1 MTNQSDEKSDVEIV
15 EEVEPKLKY
24 VRLTND
30 VQTILTKD
38 GVSYLAAHPKFLCI
52 GTNWGSLH
60 LLDFEGNIVNNRQL
74 RPHTV
79 AINQISIDSRGE
91 FIATCSDDGNVFVYG
106 LYTTEDAQE
115 VSLGRCVKSVA
126 IDPLYHKCGINRRFI
141 TGDDRLML
149 HERTF
154 LGRTKSIVLCDVEG
168 VVNNIRWHNRFVAW
182 ASNIGLRVYD
192 IVSKCSL
199 GLIKWDKRNNI
210 VPSNYRCNLTWK
222 DNRTLLV
229 GWVDTVRIFGV
240 KRREHM
246 LKDLPEYKVDTLS
259 MFRIDYF
266 ISGIGPLEHN
276 QLVILCYSKEKDD
289 NDKSM
294 RPQLYVVEA
303 TDSKYVELCT
313 DNLSLRGFQDY
324 DCNDYTLE
332 CLVVENLFVIVSPK
346 DIVVANPCDADDRIE
361 WLIEH
366 NKYAEA
372 MKIVN
377 SKNIVLNRNSLISVG
392 KKFLDHLLFTE
403 KYEEAGQLTAKLFGN
418 DKRLWQE
425 EIFKFAQVH
434 QLRQVSAYLP
444 RSEVTL
450 DPHIYEMVLYEYLK
464 LEPEGFLIT
473 MKKWSPKLYNVA
485 AVTNAVTEHMN
496 NSVTKANS
504 NSEIKISSSSE
515 LLEALAILYT
525 HSGKFDKALGAYLKL
540 SHKGIFQLIRKHNL
554 YPLIHNMIEDL
565 MELDCEQMIKI
576 LLDKDTI
583 PIDVAVAK
591 LQNNKRYLYTYLDAL
606 EKKDTRMLAKQNF
619 HKELVLLYAEF
630 AREKLLP
637 LLKRSD
643 NYSITKALDVCT
655 RLEYY
660 PEMVYLLGRM
670 GNTKD
675 ALNLVMSQLCDIEQA
690 IEFCRDQNDADLWH
704 DLIGL
709 SLDRP
714 DFLQVLLRRIGTYV
728 DPRILIRRIG
738 RHTKVPGLKDALVK
752 MMTDYNL
759 QVSVEEGCSKI
770 VLADCFD
777 LHKKLYDVRRKGCSI
792 DEQHVCSACQ
802 KCIIVGQSNTT
813 GNVMIFYCQHAYHE
827 ECVPCPVDGLET
839 TCMIC
844 MDNRTKQAT
853 FR

>member
-1 MTNQSDEKSDVEIV
+1 MNIVNRVIHIVLFIRCIPIFLFQTVLSNQSQKMTNGSDEKFDAEVI

-38 GVSYLAAHPKFLCI
+38 GVSYLAAHPKFLCV

-60 LLDFEGNIVNNRQL
+60 LLDFEGNVVGNQQL

-79 AINQISIDSRGE
+79 AVNQISIDSRGE

-106 LYTTEDAQE
+106 LYTTEDAQQ

-126 IDPLYHKCGINRRFI
+126 IDPLYHRSGSYRRFI

-154 LGRTKSIVLCDVEG
+154 LGRTKSVVLCDVEG
-168 VVNNIRWHNRFVAW
+168 AVHNMGWHNRFVAW

-192 IVSKCSL
+192 VVSRCSL
-199 GLIKWDKRNNI
+199 GLIKWDKRNNVI
-210 VPSNYRCNLTWK
+210 PSAYRCNLTWK
-222 DNRTLLV
+222 DGGTLLV
-229 GWVDTVRIFGV
+229 GWVDTVRICGV
-240 KRREHM
+240 RRRHQR
-246 LKDLPEYKVDTLS
+246 LKDVPEYIVEPLS

-266 ISGIGPLEHN
+266 ISGIGPLERD
-276 QLVILCYSKEKDD
+276 QLVILCYSKEKDA
-289 NDKSM
+289 NGRAM

-303 TDSKYVELCT
+303 KESKYVELCT
-313 DNLSLRGFQDY
+313 DNLSMRGFHDFG
-324 DCNDYTLE
+324 CNDYALQ
-332 CLVVENLFVIVSPK
+332 CLVSENLFVVVSPK

-361 WLIEH
+361 WLVEH
-366 NKYAEA
+366 DKFAEA
-372 MKIVN
+372 MEIVN
-377 SKNIVLNRNSLISVG
+377 SQNIVLNRNSRISVG
-392 KKFLDHLLFTE
+392 KKFLDHLLFIE
-403 KYEEAGQLTAKLFGN
+403 EYVEAGKLSAELFGN
-418 DKRLWQE
+418 DKKLWQE
-425 EIFKFAQVH
+425 EIFKFAKVH

-464 LEPEGFLIT
+464 LEPEGFLKIV
-473 MKKWSPKLYNVA
+473 KQWSPTLYNVSA
-485 AVTNAVTEHMN
+485 
-496 NSVTKANS
+496 VTKALIEHLFS
-504 NSEIKISSSSE
+504 NSSSE
-515 LLEALAILYT
+515 LLEALAILHT
-525 HSGKFDKALGAYLKL
+525 HSGKFDKALVAYLKL
-540 SHKGIFQLIRKHNL
+540 NHKGVFQLIVKHKL

-565 MELDCEQMIKI
+565 MKLDHEQMIKI

-583 PIDVAVAK
+583 PVDVAVAK
-591 LQNNKRYLYTYLDAL
+591 LQVNKMYLYTYLDAL
-606 EKKDTRMLAKQNF
+606 EKKDTRTLAKRNL

-630 AREKLLP
+630 ARDKLLP

-643 NYSITKALDVCT
+643 NYPIAKALDVCT

-675 ALNLVMSQLCDIEQA
+675 ALHLVMSQLGDVEQA
-690 IEFCRDQNDADLWH
+690 IEFCRDQNDVELWH

-714 DFLQVLLRRIGTYV
+714 DFLAVLLRRIGTYV
-728 DPRILIRRIG
+728 DPRILIQRIG
-738 RHTKVPGLKDALVK
+738 KHTEVPGLKSALVK

-759 QVSVEEGCSKI
+759 QVVNIINIFCYFNIAQRSKELFSK
-770 VLADCFD
+770 VLYSQTISYPLFH
-777 LHKKLYDVRRKGCSI
+777 L
-792 DEQHVCSACQ
+792 
-802 KCIIVGQSNTT
+802 
-813 GNVMIFYCQHAYHE
+813 
-827 ECVPCPVDGLET
+827 
-839 TCMIC
+839 
-844 MDNRTKQAT
+844 
-853 FR
+853 

>member
-1 MTNQSDEKSDVEIV
+1 MTNELDEKSDAEVV

-38 GVSYLAAHPKFLCI
+38 GVSYLAAHPKFLCV

-60 LLDFEGNIVNNRQL
+60 LLDFEGNVVRNQQL

-79 AINQISIDSRGE
+79 AVNQISIDSRGE

-106 LYTTEDAQE
+106 LYTTEDAQQ

-126 IDPLYHKCGINRRFI
+126 IDPLYHRSGGYRRFI

-154 LGRTKSIVLCDVEG
+154 LGRTKSVVLCDVEG
-168 VVNNIRWHNRFVAW
+168 AVHNMRWHNRFVAW

-192 IVSKCSL
+192 VVSRCSL
-199 GLIKWDKRNNI
+199 GLIKWDKRNN
-210 VPSNYRCNLTWK
+210 VMPSAYRCNLTWK
-222 DNRTLLV
+222 DGGTLLV
-229 GWVDTVRIFGV
+229 GWVDTVRICGV
-240 KRREHM
+240 KRRHQR
-246 LKDLPEYKVDTLS
+246 LKDVPEYIVEPLS

-266 ISGIGPLEHN
+266 ISGIGPLERN
-276 QLVILCYSKEKDD
+276 QLVIMCYSKEKDA
-289 NDKSM
+289 NGKAM

-303 TDSKYVELCT
+303 KESKYVELCT
-313 DNLSLRGFQDY
+313 DNLSMRGFHDFG
-324 DCNDYTLE
+324 CNDYALE
-332 CLVVENLFVIVSPK
+332 CLVSENLFVIVSPK

-361 WLIEH
+361 WLVEH
-366 NKYAEA
+366 DKFAEA
-372 MKIVN
+372 MEIVN
-377 SKNIVLNRNSLISVG
+377 SQHIVLNRNSRISVG
-392 KKFLDHLLFTE
+392 KKFLDHLLFVE
-403 KYEEAGQLTAKLFGN
+403 EYVEAGQLSAELFGN
-418 DKRLWQE
+418 DKKLWQE

-444 RSEVTL
+444 RGEVTL

-464 LEPEGFLIT
+464 LEPEGFLKIV
-473 MKKWSPKLYNVA
+473 KQWSPSLYNVS
-485 AVTNAVTEHMN
+485 AVTNALIEHLIVN
-496 NSVTKANS
+496 
-504 NSEIKISSSSE
+504 SSSE

-525 HSGKFDKALGAYLKL
+525 HSGKFDKALAAYLKL
-540 SHKGIFQLIRKHNL
+540 NHKGVFQLIVKHNL

-565 MELDCEQMIKI
+565 MKLDDEQMIKI

-583 PIDVAVAK
+583 PVDVAVAK
-591 LQNNKRYLYTYLDAL
+591 LQVNKMFLYTYLDAL
-606 EKKDTRMLAKQNF
+606 EKKDTRTLAKRNL

-630 AREKLLP
+630 ARDKLLP

-643 NYSITKALDVCT
+643 NYPIAKALEVCT
-655 RLEYY
+655 QLEYY

-675 ALNLVMSQLCDIEQA
+675 ALNLVMSQLGDVEQA
-690 IEFCRDQNDADLWH
+690 IEFCRDQNDAELWH

-714 DFLQVLLRRIGTYV
+714 DFLAVLLRRIGTYV
-728 DPRILIRRIG
+728 DPRILIQRIG
-738 RHTKVPGLKDALVK
+738 KRTEVPGLKSALVK

-759 QVSVEEGCSKI
+759 QVTV
-770 VLADCFD
+770 V
-777 LHKKLYDVRRKGCSI
+777 KL
-792 DEQHVCSACQ
+792 
-802 KCIIVGQSNTT
+802 
-813 GNVMIFYCQHAYHE
+813 
-827 ECVPCPVDGLET
+827 
-839 TCMIC
+839 
-844 MDNRTKQAT
+844 
-853 FR
+853 

>member
-1 MTNQSDEKSDVEIV
+1 MTNQSDEKSDIETV

-52 GTNWGSLH
+52 GTNWGSIH

-79 AINQISIDSRGE
+79 AVNQISIDSRGE

-106 LYTTEDAQE
+106 LYTTEDSQE

-126 IDPLYHKCGINRRFI
+126 IDPLYHKSGNYRRFI

-154 LGRTKSIVLCDVEG
+154 LGRTKSVLLCDVEG
-168 VVNNIRWHNRFVAW
+168 VVHNMRWHNRFVAW

-192 IVSKCSL
+192 IISRCSL

-210 VPSNYRCNLTWK
+210 IPSTYRCNLTWK
-222 DNRTLLV
+222 DSGTLLV
-229 GWVDTVRIFGV
+229 GWVDTVRICGV
-240 KRREHM
+240 KRRLQR
-246 LKDLPEYKVDTLS
+246 LKDVPEYIVEPLS

-266 ISGIGPLEHN
+266 ISGIGPLNHN
-276 QLVILCYSKEKDD
+276 QLVILCYSKEKDE
-289 NDKSM
+289 NEKAM

-303 TDSKYVELCT
+303 KESKYVELCT
-313 DNLSLRGFQDY
+313 DNLSLRDFKDFS
-324 DCNDYTLE
+324 CNDYALE
-332 CLVVENLFVIVSPK
+332 SLVVENLFVIVSPK

-372 MKIVN
+372 MEIVN
-377 SKNIVLNRNSLISVG
+377 SKNIVLNRNSRISVG
-392 KKFLDHLLFTE
+392 KKFLDHLLFV
-403 KYEEAGQLTAKLFGN
+403 EEYVKAGQLTAELFGN
-418 DKRLWQE
+418 DKKLWQE

-434 QLRQVSAYLP
+434 QLRQVSAYIP
-444 RSEVTL
+444 RGEVTL

-464 LEPEGFLIT
+464 LEPEGFLKIV
-473 MKKWSPKLYNVA
+473 KQWSSSLYNVS
-485 AVTNAVTEHMN
+485 AVTNALIEHLIVN
-496 NSVTKANS
+496 
-504 NSEIKISSSSE
+504 SSSE

-540 SHKGIFQLIRKHNL
+540 NHKGIFQLITKQNL
-554 YPLIHNMIEDL
+554 YPLIHDMIEDL
-565 MELDCEQMIKI
+565 MQLDCEQMIKI
-576 LLDKDTI
+576 LLEKDTV
-583 PIDVAVAK
+583 PIDIAVAK
-591 LQNNKRYLYTYLDAL
+591 LQDNRLYLYMYLDAL
-606 EKKDTRMLAKQNF
+606 EKKDTRMLARRNL
-619 HKELVLLYAEF
+619 HKDLVSLYATF
-630 AREKLLP
+630 ARDKLLP
-637 LLKRSD
+637 LLKRSN
-643 NYSITKALDVCT
+643 NYSIALALDECK

-675 ALNLVMSQLCDIEQA
+675 ALNLVMSQLQDIEQA
-690 IEFCRDQNDADLWH
+690 IEFCKDQNDVDLWH

-709 SLDRP
+709 SLDQP
-714 DFLQVLLRRIGTYV
+714 NFLKVLLRKIGTYV

-738 RHTKVPGLKDALVK
+738 KRTQIPGLKDALVK

-759 QVSVEEGCSKI
+759 QVSVEEGCTKI
-770 VLADCFD
+770 VVSDCFD
-777 LHKKLYDVRRKGCSI
+777 LHERLYNIRRKGCGV
-792 DEQHVCSACQ
+792 DEQHLCNACQ
-802 KCIIVGQSNTT
+802 KCIVGQDTV
-813 GNVMIFYCQHAYHE
+813 GNVLIFCCQHVFHE
-827 ECVPCPVDGLET
+827 QCIPADGLET
-839 TCMIC
+839 ACIIC
-844 MDNRTKQAT
+844 TDSRTKQTA
-853 FR
+853 FQ

>member
-1 MTNQSDEKSDVEIV
+1 MTNRSDDKSDVEIV

-52 GTNWGSLH
+52 GTNWGSIH
-60 LLDFEGNIVNNRQL
+60 LLDFEGNIVNNGQL

-79 AINQISIDSRGE
+79 AVNQISIDSRGE

-106 LYTTEDAQE
+106 LYTPEDAQE

-126 IDPLYHKCGINRRFI
+126 IDPLYHKSGNYRRFI

-154 LGRTKSIVLCDVEG
+154 LGRTKSIVLCEVEG
-168 VVNNIRWHNRFVAW
+168 VVHNMRWHNRFIAW

-192 IVSKCSL
+192 IISRCSL

-210 VPSNYRCNLTWK
+210 LPSTYRCNLTWK
-222 DNRTLLV
+222 DSGTLLV
-229 GWVDTVRIFGV
+229 GWVDTVRICGV
-240 KRREHM
+240 KRRQQR
-246 LKDLPEYKVDTLS
+246 LKDVPEYIVEPLS

-266 ISGIGPLEHN
+266 ISGIGPLDHN
-276 QLVILCYSKEKDD
+276 QLVILCYSKDKDE
-289 NDKSM
+289 NKKAM

-303 TDSKYVELCT
+303 KESKYVELCT
-313 DNLSLRGFQDY
+313 DNLSLRDFQDFS
-324 DCNDYTLE
+324 CNDYALE
-332 CLVVENLFVIVSPK
+332 SLVVENLFVIVSPK

-361 WLIEH
+361 WLMDH

-372 MKIVN
+372 MEIVN
-377 SKNIVLNRNSLISVG
+377 SKNIVLKRNSRISVG
-392 KKFLDHLLFTE
+392 KKFLDHLLFME
-403 KYEEAGQLTAKLFGN
+403 KYVEAGKLTAELFGN
-418 DKRLWQE
+418 DKKLWQE

-434 QLRQVSAYLP
+434 QLRQVSAYIP
-444 RSEVTL
+444 RGEVTL
-450 DPHIYEMVLYEYLK
+450 DAHIYEMVLYEYLK
-464 LEPEGFLIT
+464 LEPKGFLEIV
-473 MKKWSPKLYNVA
+473 KQWSPSLYNVS
-485 AVTNAVTEHMN
+485 AVTNALIEHLL
-496 NSVTKANS
+496 ANS
-504 NSEIKISSSSE
+504 CSE

-525 HSGKFDKALGAYLKL
+525 HSGKYDKALGAYLKL
-540 SHKGIFQLIRKHNL
+540 NNKDVFQLICKHNL
-554 YPLIHNMIEDL
+554 YPLIYNMIEDL
-565 MELDCEQMIKI
+565 MELNCEQTIKI

-591 LQNNKRYLYTYLDAL
+591 LQNNKLYLYTYLDAL
-606 EKKDTRMLAKQNF
+606 ERKDTKTLAKRNL
-619 HKELVLLYAEF
+619 HKDLVLLYAEF

-643 NYSITKALDVCT
+643 NYSIAKALDVCK

-675 ALNLVMSQLCDIEQA
+675 ALHLVMSQLGDIEQA
-690 IEFCRDQNDADLWH
+690 IEFCKDQNDTDLWH

-714 DFLQVLLRRIGTYV
+714 NFLKVLLQKIGTYV

-738 RHTKVPGLKDALVK
+738 KHTKIPGLKNALVK

-759 QVSVEEGCSKI
+759 QVSVEEGCTKI
-770 VLADCFD
+770 VVSDCFD
-777 LHKKLYDVRRKGCSI
+777 LHEKLYNSRRKGCSV

-802 KCIIVGQSNTT
+802 KCIISQDHVD
-813 GNVMIFYCQHAYHE
+813 GNVLIFYCQHVFHE
-827 ECVPCPVDGLET
+827 ECVLVDGGLET
-839 TCMIC
+839 ACMIC
-844 MDNRTKQAT
+844 TDSRTKQVT

>member
-1 MTNQSDEKSDVEIV
+1 MTNQPDEKSGSELV

-52 GTNWGSLH
+52 GTNWGSIH

-74 RPHTV
+74 RSHTV
-79 AINQISIDSRGE
+79 AVNQISIDSQGE

-106 LYTTEDAQE
+106 LYTTENAQE

-126 IDPLYHKCGINRRFI
+126 IDPFYHRFGNHRRFV

-154 LGRTKSIVLCDVEG
+154 LGRTKSVVLCDVEG
-168 VVNNIRWHNRFVAW
+168 VVHNMRWHNRFVAW

-192 IVSKCSL
+192 IISRCSL

-210 VPSNYRCNLTWK
+210 LPSTYRCNLTWK
-222 DNRTLLV
+222 DKGTLLV
-229 GWVDTVRIFGV
+229 GWVDTVRICVV
-240 KRREHM
+240 KRR
-246 LKDLPEYKVDTLS
+246 LQRPRDVPEYIVEPLS

-266 ISGIGPLEHN
+266 ISGIGPLNHD
-276 QLVILCYSKEKDD
+276 QLVILCYSKEKDE
-289 NDKSM
+289 NGKAM

-303 TDSKYVELCT
+303 KESKYVELCT
-313 DNLSLRGFQDY
+313 DNLSLRDFQNFG
-324 DCNDYTLE
+324 CNDYALE
-332 CLVVENLFVIVSPK
+332 NLVVENLFVVVSPK

-361 WLIEH
+361 WLMKH

-372 MKIVN
+372 MEIVN
-377 SKNIVLNRNSLISVG
+377 SKDIVLNRNSQISVG
-392 KKFLDHLLFTE
+392 KKFLDHLLLME
-403 KYEEAGQLTAKLFGN
+403 KYVEAGQLTAKLFGN
-418 DKRLWQE
+418 NKKLWQE

-434 QLRQVSAYLP
+434 QLRQVSAYIP

-450 DPHIYEMVLYEYLK
+450 DPYIYEMVLYEYLK
-464 LEPEGFLIT
+464 LEPEGFLKII
-473 MKKWSPKLYNVA
+473 KQWSPSLYNVS
-485 AVTNAVTEHMN
+485 AVTNALIDHLIT
-496 NSVTKANS
+496 NS
-504 NSEIKISSSSE
+504 NSE

-540 SHKGIFQLIRKHNL
+540 NHKDIFQLIIKHNL
-554 YPLIHNMIEDL
+554 YSSIHNMIEDL
-565 MELDCEQMIKI
+565 MCLDCEQTIKI

-583 PIDVAVAK
+583 PIDVAVTK
-591 LQNNKRYLYTYLDAL
+591 LQNNKLYLYTYLDAL
-606 EKKDTRMLAKQNF
+606 EKKDTKLLAKWNL
-619 HKELVLLYAEF
+619 HKDLVLLYAEF

-643 NYSITKALDVCT
+643 NYPIAKALAVCK

-675 ALNLVMSQLCDIEQA
+675 ALNLVMSQLDDIEQA
-690 IEFCRDQNDADLWH
+690 IEFCKDQNDPDLWH

-714 DFLQVLLRRIGTYV
+714 DFLKILLQKIGTYV

-738 RHTKVPGLKDALVK
+738 KNTQIPGLKNALVK

-759 QVSVEEGCSKI
+759 QVSVEEGCTKI
-770 VLADCFD
+770 VVSDCFD
-777 LHKKLYDVRRKGCSI
+777 LHEKLYNVRRKGCSV
-792 DEQHVCSACQ
+792 DEQHICSACQ
-802 KCIIVGQSNTT
+802 KCIIDQDRVGNAL
-813 GNVMIFYCQHAYHE
+813 IFYCQHVFHE
-827 ECVPCPVDGLET
+827 ECIPMDGLEM
-839 TCMIC
+839 TCIIC
-844 MDNRTKQAT
+844 MDSQIKQTT
-853 FR
+853 FQ